1 MAEPLTVDSVSAIQ
15 AMIQELHIRAE
26 GGNSVDEETLAL
38 RMLAA
43 TSAEHDYDLSQVRRL
58 DDGQAPGPVTASA
71 DGDDKFNKLMDLML
85 GDTKTP
91 DQQVADGK
99 IPTLNPVVVV
109 DTHVKENEGETK
121 YQALLDAQSMIQLY
135 SNLMQVQQKPT
146 GFDLTSEAAVGF
158 AFQARQAYNAMMGPL
173 AGYYNFSLG
182 SVQKYSNQLERNQIH
197 DDFLGKVFDGF
208 GFDSDTLK
216 LLDTKLTTFVSAIK
230 GINPGAQEPST
241 WDFSQTLGLCPRTNI
256 TGNASDPVW
265 VLKPTTF
272 LLYMQV
278 DAKSFRE
285 SVSKNN
291 SVEKVNFKFSLTVT
305 KCELNVRRFDADRPK
320 FDKIFTLLTNNNMSA
335 YSEKYNQQIEQKNA
349 LANPKK

>member
-1 MAEPLTVDSVSAIQ
+1 MAEPLTVDSVAAIQ

-71 DGDDKFNKLMDLML
+71 DRDDKFNQLAELMM
-85 GDTKTP
+85 GNTKTP
-91 DQQVADGK
+91 DQQLAEGK
-99 IPTLNPVVVV
+99 IPTTSPVVVM
-109 DTHVKENEGETK
+109 DPYSKQNAGSNFATLK
-121 YQALLDAQSMIQLY
+121 DAHSMIQLY

-146 GFDLTSEAAVGF
+146 GFNITSEAASGF

-208 GFDSDTLK
+208 GFDKATLAA
-216 LLDTKLTTFVSAIK
+216 LDTKLTTFVSAIK
-230 GINPGAQEPST
+230 GINPGGTQAST
-241 WDFSQTLGLCPRTNI
+241 WDFSQMLGLCPKLNI
-256 TGNASDPVW
+256 TGDDSDPEW
-265 VLKPTTF
+265 VFNPTTF

-278 DAKSFRE
+278 DAKTFRE
-285 SVSKNN
+285 SVSKNS
-291 SVEKVNFKFSLTVT
+291 SVDKVNFNFQLTVT
-305 KCELNVRRFDADRPK
+305 KCELNIRRFEADRVK
-320 FDKIFTLLTNNNMSA
+320 FDKMFKLVTNHNLSA
-335 YSEKYNQQIEQKNA
+335 YSDLLNQQIEQKND
-349 LANPKK
+349 LANPK

>member
-1 MAEPLTVDSVSAIQ
+1 MAETLTVDSVAAIQ

-71 DGDDKFNKLMDLML
+71 DGDDKFNQLAELMM
-85 GDTKTP
+85 GNTKTP
-91 DQQVADGK
+91 DQQLADGK
-99 IPTLNPVVVV
+99 IPMTSPVVVM
-109 DTHVKENEGETK
+109 DPYSKQNAGSNFATLK
-121 YQALLDAQSMIQLY
+121 DAHSMIQLY

-146 GFDLTSEAAVGF
+146 GFNITSEAASGF

-208 GFDSDTLK
+208 GFDKATLAA
-216 LLDTKLTTFVSAIK
+216 LDTKLTTFVSAIK
-230 GINPGAQEPST
+230 GINPGGTQPST
-241 WDFSQTLGLCPRTNI
+241 WDFSQMLGLCPKLNI
-256 TGNASDPVW
+256 TGDDSDPEW
-265 VLKPTTF
+265 VFNPTTF

-278 DAKSFRE
+278 DAKTFRE

-291 SVEKVNFKFSLTVT
+291 SVDKVNFNFQLTVT
-305 KCELNVRRFDADRPK
+305 KCELNIRRFEADRVK
-320 FDKIFTLLTNNNMSA
+320 FDKMFKLVTNHNLSA
-335 YSEKYNQQIEQKNA
+335 YSDLLNQQIEQKND
-349 LANPKK
+349 LAIPK